1 MYRELE
7 EPHIAPQAVAD
18 KDGTTGPAP
27 CICVCR
33 EPQPADGREAAPT
46 IKDALDAE
54 VRENIG

>member
-7 EPHIAPQAVAD
+7 EPRLAPQAIAD
-18 KDGTTGPAP
+18 ADGTTDPGI

-33 EPQPADGREAAPT
+33 EPQPADGQEAAPT

-54 VRENIG
+54 VRDNIG